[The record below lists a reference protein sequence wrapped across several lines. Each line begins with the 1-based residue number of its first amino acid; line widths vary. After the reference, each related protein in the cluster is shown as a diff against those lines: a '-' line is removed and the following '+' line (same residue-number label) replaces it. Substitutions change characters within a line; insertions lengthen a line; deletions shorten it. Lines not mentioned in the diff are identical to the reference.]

1 MFQCIQYNIVSNS
14 NVGITGVSNH
24 WTGIWNE
31 IMECKLEWKREC
43 SCTVAANL
51 PYNRLFP
58 LYGYVTSAV

>member
-31 IMECKLEWKREC
+31 IMECKMEWKREC
-43 SCTVAANL
+43 IAAQL
-51 PYNRLFP
+51 LLTYHIV
-58 LYGYVTSAV
+58 GYFRCMVM